1 MVAAGLGLFAA
12 PLLAAD
18 ATTVADSPP
27 AAVPYGGWVLA
38 PAVSAILLA
47 ILTRQVVPSLFL
59 GVLVASF
66 MMWRT
71 QAAADAGV
79 AAAVVGTMRQAVE
92 VYLVE
97 AAADPDHVKVML
109 FTLIIG
115 GMVGVVGQSG
125 GTAALVGLIARR
137 ASSPRHGQLTAWA
150 AGLVVFFDD
159 YANTM
164 IVGPTMQPICD
175 RLRISRAKLAYIV
188 DSTAAPVASIAL
200 VGTWVGAELD
210 FIREGLNAVAAA
222 GTPEFLAGVNAW
234 QAFVRSI
241 PYRFYAVLAI
251 VHGGA
256 GRLDAARHRAD
267 AAGGSGGDCEFPRHV
282 RPGGGRSRSI
292 ALVAR
297 GHSHRTAGGRDGCGL
312 GLAGMGRAA

>member
-71 QAAADAGV
+71 QAADDAGV

-97 AAADPDHVKVML
+97 AAADPGHVKVML

-150 AGLVVFFDD
+150 AGWWCF
-159 YANTM
+159 
-164 IVGPTMQPICD
+164 
-175 RLRISRAKLAYIV
+175 
-188 DSTAAPVASIAL
+188 STI
-200 VGTWVGAELD
+200 T
-210 FIREGLNAVAAA
+210 R
-222 GTPEFLAGVNAW
+222 TP
-234 QAFVRSI
+234 
-241 PYRFYAVLAI
+241 
-251 VHGGA
+251 
-256 GRLDAARHRAD
+256 
-267 AAGGSGGDCEFPRHV
+267 
-282 RPGGGRSRSI
+282 
-292 ALVAR
+292 
-297 GHSHRTAGGRDGCGL
+297 
-312 GLAGMGRAA
+312 